1 MLRFA
6 CGVLLLVF
14 CVAWTD
20 APTILQEKSVKAHK
34 SPFLEST
41 NYARG
46 DLEETQTQEDT
57 QMWDGTAARKR
68 DDRGEQSERPRKKTR
83 ISLAS
88 AVDLAE

>member
-6 CGVLLLVF
+6 CRFRLLSGR
-14 CVAWTD
+14 VATTD
-20 APTILQEKSVKAHK
+20 VSTILQEKSVKAHK